1 MNDTKQPEQNELA
14 FAVLL
19 AAKNL
24 GRIADAME
32 RLARLAEREQSDAR

>member
-24 GRIADAME
+24 GRIADA
-32 RLARLAEREQSDAR
+32 LNKLAELAAKEST